1 MSRKHLDAHTV
12 AVIRRRHAQG
22 DKLSHLAEHYG
33 ISVSCVHNIVKHR
46 TYKNVQDSAAD
57 STGLNLER
65 ERSNPV
71 APTQL
76 SGRYARLAEMRA
88 RR

>member
-33 ISVSCVHNIVKHR
+33 ISESCVHNIVKRR
-46 TYKNVQDSAAD
+46 TYKNVLDSAAD
-57 STGLNLER
+57 STSLNLK
-65 ERSNPV
+65 RSRPG
-71 APTQL
+71 APTPL
-76 SGRYARLAEMRA
+76 SDKYARIRA
-88 RR
+88 TLGR